1 MKSTAAAS
9 TADNGVL
16 SARIVGVVFWTMAL
30 LGFIATHV
38 VLDGSR
44 AAIEHERVAAVN
56 CFTMDLERET
66 RGHGN
71 AGFDKVARELLAQHD
86 FRGVEMVAG
95 NGTVRTGVVTPGAVR
110 IERRISLT
118 GPDGKPA
125 AARIILHDESVD
137 QHLNRHRRNVI
148 VVLGTALVAFGLIL
162 NELLRR
168 VLCRPFASMIGIA
181 RAYAAGDTS
190 GRFDERRSDEFGFLA
205 TFINRALDTADLRAA
220 ELEKAVARARAS
232 EAALAREKE
241 RVEITLHSIAEGVV
255 TTDSDGHIEFMN
267 PVALS
272 LSGWSLSEAL
282 GRPLEEVLPLVHEES
297 GVLLD
302 HPVGACLVSG
312 VPADAHEAAM
322 LRTRDGRLRH
332 VTVSA
337 APIGET
343 DRAGGRDAHGVV
355 CVIYDTTHT
364 RVMARELSWQASHDE
379 LTGLVNRREFE
390 HQLEQFVERVR
401 AGEASSGA
409 VLYVDMDHFKI
420 VNDTH
425 GHAAGDEVLR
435 QFSRLLGHAVRES
448 DLVARLG
455 GDEFAILLRGCD
467 AKHAQ
472 EVARDLLRRVHLQR
486 FRWEGREFEIGMSI
500 GLVAIDADT
509 ASGAEVLR
517 AADVACYCAKETGRN
532 GLHEY
537 SRDDERLRD
546 HERRMDWAARL
557 RANLQNDRFVLY
569 CQPIARITSGKPII
583 EHYEILLRGRDDAGK
598 IVPPGEFI
606 AAAEQYHLMPDVDRW
621 VLRNTLAMLR
631 EAGDTP
637 FAVAINL
644 SGQTL
649 SRRESL
655 NMIVDELVESG
666 IAPERIIFEI
676 TETAAIA
683 NLTHAKQL
691 IAILRGMGC
700 RFALDDFGSGLSSL
714 SYIRELDVAF
724 LKIDGRFVR
733 NMNGSAL
740 DRALV
745 GAAQHIGEVL
755 GIETVG
761 EWAESEDVIASLRQ
775 ANVTYAQ
782 GYGIAQPFPFAEL
795 LRAETSAANGAPYA
809 TRASG

>member
-1 MKSTAAAS
+1 MSVNN
-9 TADNGVL
+9 ADGGAL
-16 SARIVGVVFWTMAL
+16 SGRIVSTVFWTMAA
-30 LGFIATHV
+30 LGFVGLYVMLGGLSNAV
-38 VLDGSR
+38 
-44 AAIEHERVAAVN
+44 ERERTAAVN
-56 CFTMDLERET
+56 CFAMELEREMQG
-66 RGHGN
+66 RGI
-71 AGFDKVARELLAQHD
+71 AAFDKIARAQLAQHD
-86 FRGVEMVAG
+86 FRGVEMIAG
-95 NGTVRTGVVTPGAVR
+95 GKTVRAGVVTRDTVR
-110 IERRISLT
+110 IEQRISLP
-118 GPDGKPA
+118 GSDGKLTA
-125 AARIILHDESVD
+125 GRLILHDKP
-137 QHLNRHRRNVI
+137 LNQRLEQRRRNAI
-148 VVLGTALVAFGLIL
+148 MILGAVLLAFGFAL
-162 NELLRR
+162 NQLLRR
-168 VLCRPFASMIGIA
+168 VLCRPFAAMTATAS
-181 RAYAAGDTS
+181 AYAAGDT
-190 GRFDERRSDEFGFLA
+190 GRRFDERRVDDFGFLA
-205 TFINRALDTADLRAA
+205 TFINRALDTAEARAA
-220 ELEKAVARARAS
+220 ELEQAVERMRS
-232 EAALAREKE
+232 TEAALAREKE
-241 RVEITLHSIAEGVV
+241 RVEVTLHSIADGVI
-255 TTDSDGHIEFMN
+255 TTDADGHIEFMN

-272 LSGWSLSEAL
+272 LSGWTFSEAL
-282 GRPLEEVLPLVHEES
+282 GRPLEEVVPLVHEES
-297 GVLLD
+297 GILLD
-302 HPVGACLVSG
+302 HPVRACLVSG
-312 VPADAHEAAM
+312 APADAHEAAM

-337 APIGET
+337 APIATT
-343 DRAGGRDAHGVV
+343 DSANHGVV

-379 LTGLVNRREFE
+379 LTGLANRREFE
-390 HQLEQFVERVR
+390 HQLEQFVQRVR
-401 AGEASSGA
+401 GGEASSGG

-425 GHAAGDEVLR
+425 GHSAGDEVLR
-435 QFSRLLGHAVRES
+435 QFSQLLGHAVRES

-467 AKHAQ
+467 AKRAH

-500 GLVAIDADT
+500 GLVAIEAGT
-509 ASGAEVLR
+509 ESGAEVLR

-532 GLHEY
+532 GVHEY
-537 SRDDERLRD
+537 SAHDERLRD
-546 HERRMDWAARL
+546 HERRMDWATRL
-557 RANLQNDRFVLY
+557 RADLQHDRFVLY
-569 CQPIARITSGKPII
+569 CQPIARIGSGVPVV
-583 EHYEILLRGRDDAGK
+583 EHYEILLRGRDDAGN

-621 VLRNTLAMLR
+621 VLRNALAMLR

-655 NMIVDELVESG
+655 STIVDELVENGVS
-666 IAPERIIFEI
+666 PERIIFEI

-683 NLTHAKQL
+683 NLTLAKRL

-745 GAAQHIGEVL
+745 GAAQHIGAVL

-761 EWAESEDVIASLRQ
+761 EWAESEDVIASLCQ

-795 LRAETSAANGAPYA
+795 LHVEVSAANSTPYTA
-809 TRASG
+809 RASG

>member
-1 MKSTAAAS
+1 MKSIPAAMPANS
-9 TADNGVL
+9 PDGGAL
-16 SARIVGVVFWTMAL
+16 SGRIVSTVFWTMAA
-30 LGFIATHV
+30 LGFVGLYVMLGGLRNAV
-38 VLDGSR
+38 
-44 AAIEHERVAAVN
+44 ERERTAAVN
-56 CFTMDLERET
+56 CFTMEIERALQE
-66 RGHGN
+66 RDG
-71 AGFDKVARELLAQHD
+71 AGFDKIARTLLAQHD
-86 FRGVEMVAG
+86 FRGVELITG
-95 NGTVRTGVVTPGAVR
+95 SGTVRAGVAAADSVS
-110 IERRISLT
+110 IEQRVSLT
-118 GPDGKPA
+118 GTGGKLTA
-125 AARIILHDESVD
+125 GRLILHDKPLD
-137 QHLNRHRRNVI
+137 QRLEQRRRNAMVI
-148 VVLGTALVAFGLIL
+148 LGAVLLSFGYAL
-162 NELLRR
+162 NQLLRR
-168 VLCRPFASMIGIA
+168 VLCRPFATMTATAS
-181 RAYAAGDTS
+181 AYAAGDTS
-190 GRFDERRSDEFGFLA
+190 RRFDERRTDEFGFLA
-205 TFINRALDTADLRAA
+205 TFINRALDTAEARTA
-220 ELEKAVARARAS
+220 ELEQAVARMRAT

-241 RVEITLHSIAEGVV
+241 RVEVTLHSIADGVI

-272 LSGWSLSEAL
+272 LSGWTFSEAL
-282 GRPLEEVLPLVHEES
+282 GRPLEEVAPLVHEES

-302 HPVGACLVSG
+302 HPVRICMDSGA
-312 VPADAHEAAM
+312 PADAHEAAM

-337 APIGET
+337 APIAA
-343 DRAGGRDAHGVV
+343 AGSENQGVV

-364 RVMARELSWQASHDE
+364 RIMARELSWQASHDE
-379 LTGLVNRREFE
+379 LTALANRREFE
-390 HQLEQFVERVR
+390 HQLERFVQQARH
-401 AGEASSGA
+401 GEASSGA
-409 VLYVDMDHFKI
+409 VLCVDMDHFKV

-435 QFSRLLGHAVRES
+435 QFAQLLGHAVRES

-467 AKHAQ
+467 ARRAQ

-500 GLVAIDADT
+500 GLVPIDANT

-517 AADVACYCAKETGRN
+517 AADVACYCAKESGRD
-532 GLHEY
+532 GVHEY
-537 SRDDERLRD
+537 STNDEHLRD
-546 HERRMDWAARL
+546 HERRMDRAARL
-557 RANLQNDRFVLY
+557 RADLQHDRFVLY
-569 CQPIARITSGKPII
+569 CQPIARIGSGIPVV
-583 EHYEILLRGRDDAGK
+583 EHYEILLRGRDDAGN

-621 VLRNTLAMLR
+621 VLRNALAMLR
-631 EAGDTP
+631 SAADAP

-655 NMIVDELVESG
+655 NAIVDELVGSG
-666 IAPERIIFEI
+666 VPPERVIFEI

-683 NLTHAKQL
+683 NLTHAKRL

-761 EWAESEDVIASLRQ
+761 EWAENNDVIASLHL

-795 LRAETSAANGAPYA
+795 LDAEVSAANSTPYTA
-809 TRASG
+809 RASR